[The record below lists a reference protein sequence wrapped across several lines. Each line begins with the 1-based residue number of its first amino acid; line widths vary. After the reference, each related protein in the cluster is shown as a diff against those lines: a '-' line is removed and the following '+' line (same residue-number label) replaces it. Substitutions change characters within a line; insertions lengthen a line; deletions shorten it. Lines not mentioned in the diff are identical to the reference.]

1 MAGAHASSHAAH
13 GESHGGSHS
22 SMTTYVVGFIL
33 SLVLTALSF
42 WAVMGGA
49 LPRDMI
55 IPAITVLAVIQLV
68 VQLVYF
74 LHLGAAPEQRNNTVV
89 FILTTLLIATI
100 VGLSLW
106 VMHNANVNMM
116 PTQMSPEAARM
127 KD

>member
-89 FILTTLLIATI
+89 FILTGLLIATI

-106 VMHNANVNMM
+106 VMHNANANMM

>member
-1 MAGAHASSHAAH
+1 MAGAHVSSHAAH
-13 GESHGGSHS
+13 GESHGAAHG

-42 WAVMGGA
+42 GAVMAGV
-49 LPRDMI
+49 LPRDMMM
-55 IPAITVLAVIQLV
+55 PAITVLAVIQLV
-68 VQLVYF
+68 VQLVFF

-89 FILTTLLIATI
+89 FILTTLLIAAV

-116 PTQMSPEAARM
+116 PTQMSPAAAQT

>member
-1 MAGAHASSHAAH
+1 MAGARASTHAAH
-13 GESHGGSHS
+13 GDSHS

-42 WAVMGGA
+42 AAIMAGV
-49 LPRDMI
+49 LPKDMMM
-55 IPAITVLAVIQLV
+55 PAITVLAVIQLV
-68 VQLVYF
+68 VQLVFF

-89 FILTTLLIATI
+89 FILTTLLIAAV

-116 PTQMSPEAARM
+116 PTQMSPAAAQM
-127 KD
+127 KF